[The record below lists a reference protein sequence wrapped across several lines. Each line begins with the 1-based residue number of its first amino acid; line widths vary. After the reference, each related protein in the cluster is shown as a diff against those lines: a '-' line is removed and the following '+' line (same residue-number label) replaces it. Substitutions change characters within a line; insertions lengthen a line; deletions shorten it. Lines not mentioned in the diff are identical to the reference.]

1 MGKSTDFLIN
11 FVRGYLDG
19 ENSRLDLDLD
29 YDHYLSE
36 HYPQMERENP
46 ALAECFAFY
55 LGGDE
60 IDQARELSDSECKK
74 IVRKQFNKFMAAW
87 KDGFY

>member
-29 YDHYLSE
+29 YDHYISKRQIAEPLQTINEGSTTGRTGA
-36 HYPQMERENP
+36 PLDPMATTNRSRLWLCSAWFQREIANNQT
-46 ALAECFAFY
+46 A
-55 LGGDE
+55 
-60 IDQARELSDSECKK
+60 
-74 IVRKQFNKFMAAW
+74 
-87 KDGFY
+87 